1 MSKKS
6 KAPVED
12 PSKNFDLHE
21 EGDQVKITWR
31 NSSFYIISG
40 LIVVFNILF
49 VVNRDRLPN
58 WFIPDL
64 IIVSVVLIGLLWFV
78 TNHQLIITPNYIK
91 CRGGFSTLFGTTI
104 YNTDI
109 KIIYYEYKM
118 SDDADAES
126 EYVLYLVLANQQRVR
141 ISNRLS
147 KAEAIWLQQQAG
159 KYNPYKTVSQYNFPS
174 SSLQFFRQHEFVI
187 CLFFSIILG
196 TLPWLGHTEDSDIEV
211 TQPTMMVLGWI
222 IYTAAV
228 AICWY
233 RTRFA
238 EIPCSLTKKIV
249 FTVIATLLYG
259 MVFQWNFN
267 VL

>member
-1 MSKKS
+1 M
-6 KAPVED
+6 P
-12 PSKNFDLHE
+12 
-21 EGDQVKITWR
+21 
-31 NSSFYIISG
+31 
-40 LIVVFNILF
+40 
-49 VVNRDRLPN
+49 
-58 WFIPDL
+58 
-64 IIVSVVLIGLLWFV
+64 
-78 TNHQLIITPNYIK
+78 
-91 CRGGFSTLFGTTI
+91 GGFSTLFGTTI

-126 EYVLYLVLANQQRVR
+126 EYVLYPVLANQQRVR

-174 SSLQFFRQHEFVI
+174 SLQFFRQHEFAI

-196 TLPWLGHTEDSDIEV
+196 MLPWLGHTEDSDIEV

-233 RTRFA
+233 RTHFA
-238 EIPCSLTKKIV
+238 EIPCSLTKKNSFYSNCYTTIRYGFPMEFYRALILQV
-249 FTVIATLLYG
+249 RRLATTRGLR
-259 MVFQWNFN
+259 NAPDS
-267 VL
+267 